1 MIKRKVSSDMTSDH
15 NMKTSIKENVSS
27 VTKNVFSNKRQAFS
41 LHVVHLSGNE
51 ALNISHKIITP
62 KS

>member
-41 LHVVHLSGNE
+41 LHVVHLSSNE